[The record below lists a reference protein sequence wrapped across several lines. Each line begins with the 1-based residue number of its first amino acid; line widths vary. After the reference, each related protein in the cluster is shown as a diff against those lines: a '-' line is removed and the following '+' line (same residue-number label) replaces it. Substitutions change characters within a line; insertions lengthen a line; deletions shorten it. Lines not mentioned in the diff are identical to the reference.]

1 MKTLSEYLIER
12 LPPQL
17 LLIPQDEELVCLHL
31 INDEGLGYYELTFLA
46 SSIIIQLNMYVGFVT
61 GYYDFKPP
69 HFIPL
74 SEDKEDC
81 RDLLII
87 IRKSDL
93 RGIEIA
99 DESNTDLTDITQ
111 YPINHY
117 VRNSSVRKID
127 LKVIKE
133 YEGTKEDLVDY
144 LLKQLGYLERAYIIY
159 RRNEYE
165 QKKKES
171 TNNFMGVNFTNQS
184 NTYGMRPQY
193 SS

>member
-171 TNNFMGVNFTNQS
+171 SNNFMGINLTNQS

>member
-1 MKTLSEYLIER
+1 
-12 LPPQL
+12 
-17 LLIPQDEELVCLHL
+17 
-31 INDEGLGYYELTFLA
+31 
-46 SSIIIQLNMYVGFVT
+46 MYVGFVT

-127 LKVIKE
+127 RKVIKE

-171 TNNFMGVNFTNQS
+171 SNNFMGVNFTNQS